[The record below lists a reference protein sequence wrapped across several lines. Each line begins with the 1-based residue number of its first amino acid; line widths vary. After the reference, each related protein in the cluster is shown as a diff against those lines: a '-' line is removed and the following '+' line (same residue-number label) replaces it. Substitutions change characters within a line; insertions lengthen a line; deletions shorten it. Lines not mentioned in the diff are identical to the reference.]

1 MTAASIGGTTQRPPK
16 PGRSMLVP
24 VGLAV
29 AAVITYWALSAEFGI
44 GLDLGAILE
53 DIPRGS
59 IILSEVLRPNFDFF
73 PRTVGAM
80 FETIQMAI
88 IATAIGCGIALPAAF
103 LASRVTAPN
112 MPVLRINRAVLNVIR
127 ALPDLLYAM
136 IFVTAVSIGPLAGIL
151 ALILFNIGVIAKLL
165 SETVDGIDV
174 GPIEAA
180 RAAGANRMATVRTAV
195 FPQVLPNYVAFS
207 LYVFELN
214 IRASTV
220 IGIVGAGGIG
230 NVLNAQIGFFRYD
243 NVGLV
248 ILELFVLVLAIE
260 LVSVSLRRR
269 LV

>member
-1 MTAASIGGTTQRPPK
+1 MTA
-16 PGRSMLVP
+16 VP
-24 VGLAV
+24 VGGAQRPAKPARSLLVPAGIAV
-29 AAVITYWALSAEFGI
+29 ALVITYWALSEEFGI
-44 GLDLGAILE
+44 GFDLGAIIE

-59 IILSEVLRPNFDFF
+59 VILSEVLRPDFGFF

-80 FETIQMAI
+80 LETIQMAI
-88 IATAIGCGIALPAAF
+88 IATAIGCSIALPAAF
-103 LASRVTAPN
+103 MASRVSAPN
-112 MPVLRINRAVLNVIR
+112 GAVLRVDRAVLNVIR

-151 ALILFNIGVIAKLL
+151 ALIFFNIGVIAKLL

-180 RAAGANRMATVRTAV
+180 RAAGADRVETVRTAI
-195 FPQVLPNYVAFS
+195 FPQVLPNYVAYS

-230 NVLNAQIGFFRYD
+230 NVLNAQIGFSNYEA
-243 NVGLV
+243 VGLV

-260 LVSVSLRRR
+260 LVSVAIRRR